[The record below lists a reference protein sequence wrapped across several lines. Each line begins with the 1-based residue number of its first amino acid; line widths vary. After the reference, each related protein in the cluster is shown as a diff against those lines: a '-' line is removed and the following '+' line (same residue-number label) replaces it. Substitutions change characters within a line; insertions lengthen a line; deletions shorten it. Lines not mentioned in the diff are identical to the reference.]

1 MGEDGLSVGELAPP
15 KALRFSLGGEG
26 MAEGILNKEVDSV
39 PEVGSEPGQGQG
51 QRLQGLRSAT
61 TGTSASVA
69 AKIVAMVLPKERK
82 NVIKPMGRCGGV
94 FEHVNV
100 AATTQVYEN
109 ASASA
114 ASSSESFRSGSSS
127 GDTPSHSHSHTLS
140 LSHALAHALYNTRSR
155 DLSLLPPNTLYY
167 SYFK

>member
-1 MGEDGLSVGELAPP
+1 MGEDGFSIGELAPP
-15 KALRFSLGGEG
+15 KALRFSLGGDGDGVVDGMIEG
-26 MAEGILNKEVDSV
+26 TVNNDSV
-39 PEVGSEPGQGQG
+39 PDRVSGVRSELG
-51 QRLQGLRSAT
+51 RGLRS
-61 TGTSASVA
+61 TSASNTATSAA

-114 ASSSESFRSGSSS
+114 AAAVESGRLGSSS
-127 GDTPSHSHSHTLS
+127 G
-140 LSHALAHALYNTRSR
+140 R
-155 DLSLLPPNTLYY
+155 
-167 SYFK
+167 